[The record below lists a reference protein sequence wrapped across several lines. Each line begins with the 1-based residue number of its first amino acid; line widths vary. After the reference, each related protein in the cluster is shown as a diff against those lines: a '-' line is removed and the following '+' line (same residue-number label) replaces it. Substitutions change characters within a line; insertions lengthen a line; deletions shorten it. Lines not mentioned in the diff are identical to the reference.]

1 MVCAKEIPHPKV
13 LCYSTVLVLEDKE
26 LHQLLV
32 GDGYTDLVGTV
43 DEGLDHI
50 PWSREGN
57 LWLRLWLIVSN
68 GGCWHFGE
76 NACLRLK
83 VLGLTLAIAQDSARC
98 FLVYTVYDPRCAIV
112 RATCVIYS
120 LSSLRVNEV
129 LRRFLPVL

>member
-1 MVCAKEIPHPKV
+1 MLAQFTDALGRAKLIVQTRHSSSSGHVPILQPVVCAEEIPHTQV

-50 PWSREGN
+50 PCPRDGH
-57 LWLRLWLIVSN
+57 LWFRLWLIVSI

-83 VLGLTLAIAQDSARC
+83 VLGLTLAIVQDSARC
-98 FLVYTVYDPRCAIV
+98 FPCLH
-112 RATCVIYS
+112 S
-120 LSSLRVNEV
+120 L
-129 LRRFLPVL
+129 